1 MSAPIRFFSFIL
13 HLKRYREM
21 SMQGKRVAFYT
32 LGCKLNFAETASI
45 ARQFEAE
52 GYRQVPFDEEAD
64 VYFINSCTVTHHADR
79 KCRSAIRRAIRKN
92 PGAFVAVGGC
102 YAQVNAAEISQ
113 IEGVDAILGSREKFR
128 LFQLFGD
135 FAKQPAPDIR
145 VESARRAPT
154 FEPAWS
160 LTDRT
165 RSFLKVQDGCDYF
178 CSYCTIPLARG
189 ANRSASIA
197 ETLKAA
203 GEIAARGKKEIV
215 LTGINIGEFGREKGE
230 SFLNLIRELDRLE
243 GIERYRISSIEPN
256 LLSDEIIEQVHE
268 SRKFLPHFHIPLQ
281 SGSDEILSA
290 MRRRYD
296 TRLFADRVAKI
307 RSLMPL
313 AGIGVD
319 VITGFPGETEAHMEQ
334 QDRFLHEVDFSYLHV
349 FSFSERPQTRAARMK
364 GKITPR
370 EIEARS
376 HRLHELSERKH
387 RLFMERNLGT
397 RNRVLFETR
406 EKGSVTG
413 WTENYLKFATTD
425 PGATPGSIKTVSLDA
440 LDGEERLTGNLT
452 P

>member
-1 MSAPIRFFSFIL
+1 MTT
-13 HLKRYREM
+13 
-21 SMQGKRVAFYT
+21 QGKRVAFYT

-64 VYFINSCTVTHHADR
+64 VYFINSCTVTHQADR

-92 PGAFVAVGGC
+92 PAAFVAVGGC
-102 YAQVNAAEISQ
+102 YAQVKAEEIRQ

-135 FAKQPAPDIR
+135 FDKQPDPDVR
-145 VESARRAPT
+145 VESTRSAQS

-189 ANRSASIA
+189 TNRSASIA
-197 ETLKAA
+197 ETLEAVRQ
-203 GEIAARGKKEIV
+203 IAARGKKEIV

-230 SFLNLIRELDRLE
+230 SFLELIRKLDRLE

-256 LLSDEIIEQVHE
+256 LLSDEIIEQVYE
-268 SRKFLPHFHIPLQ
+268 SRTFLPHFHIPLQ

-296 TRLFADRVAKI
+296 TRLFADRVSKI
-307 RSLMPL
+307 RSLMP
-313 AGIGVD
+313 
-319 VITGFPGETEAHMEQ
+319 
-334 QDRFLHEVDFSYLHV
+334 
-349 FSFSERPQTRAARMK
+349 
-364 GKITPR
+364 
-370 EIEARS
+370 
-376 HRLHELSERKH
+376 
-387 RLFMERNLGT
+387 
-397 RNRVLFETR
+397 
-406 EKGSVTG
+406 
-413 WTENYLKFATTD
+413 
-425 PGATPGSIKTVSLDA
+425 
-440 LDGEERLTGNLT
+440 
-452 P
+452 

>member
-1 MSAPIRFFSFIL
+1 MTT
-13 HLKRYREM
+13 
-21 SMQGKRVAFYT
+21 QGKRVAFYT

-64 VYFINSCTVTHHADR
+64 VYFINSCTVTHQADR

-92 PGAFVAVGGC
+92 PAAFVAVGGC
-102 YAQVNAAEISQ
+102 YAQVKAGEIRQ

-135 FAKQPAPDIR
+135 FNKQPAPDVR
-145 VESARRAPT
+145 VESVRNAQT

-189 ANRSASIA
+189 TNRSSSIA
-197 ETLKAA
+197 ETLEAVR
-203 GEIAARGKKEIV
+203 EIAARGKKEIV

-230 SFLNLIRELDRLE
+230 SFLDLIRELDRVE
-243 GIERYRISSIEPN
+243 EIERYRISSIEPN

-268 SRKFLPHFHIPLQ
+268 SRTFLPHFHIPLQ

-319 VITGFPGETEAHMEQ
+319 VITGFPGETETHMEEQ
-334 QDRFLHEVDFSYLHV
+334 ERFLHELDFSYLHV
-349 FSFSERPQTRAARMK
+349 FSFSERPQTRAASMK
-364 GKITPR
+364 GKISPQ

-376 HRLHELSERKH
+376 HRLHELSERKN

-406 EKGSVTG
+406 EKGTMTG

-440 LDGEERLTGNLT
+440 LDAEERVTGNIT
-452 P
+452 K